1 MDGGNGRRT
10 IVNILNII
18 NCILKNGQDDKIY
31 VYFTTIKILK
41 NETTLMYLENGLVTR
56 TR

>member
-41 NETTLMYLENGLVTR
+41 NETTLMYLENGLVT
-56 TR
+56 